1 MNDAEKQV
9 NFANHADSLP
19 PHGDRSSKEDLW
31 QNADQPND
39 SELSVRKRKYRIPT
53 ILFLLTCLSTF
64 WVGVTGWQPIEVL
77 VDSAEAGN
85 LMNVRLLVLANWQ
98 QGLLYMASLLGIL
111 LFHEL
116 GHFFTTIIYRIH
128 ATAPIFLPFPISNFG
143 TLGAVIA
150 MDGTA
155 ANRRQIFDIGIAGP
169 LAGLVVA
176 IPMALLGA
184 SNLDLTTPSYG
195 AIGLKMPLLLDWLI
209 RWNDVAGYKNE
220 TVYLTQLNPYF
231 AAAWMGFVITGLNMM
246 PVGQLDGGHITYTLF
261 GKYAHPLA
269 KLIVI
274 AAIAFMVYF
283 QHYVFILMVALLILF
298 GTEHPPT
305 SDDTVKLGW
314 FRTIL
319 GLTSLAIPIFCFPP
333 MVFALTT

>member
-1 MNDAEKQV
+1 MNDAKNEGKTST
-9 NFANHADSLP
+9 NTDSLIP
-19 PHGDRSSKEDLW
+19 SSERVGRDYW
-31 QNADQPND
+31 SPDVEQPTD
-39 SELSVRKRKYRIPT
+39 SLSNLRKRKYRIPT

-85 LMNVRLLVLANWQ
+85 LMNIRLLVLANWQ
-98 QGLLYMASLLGIL
+98 QGLLYMVSLLGIL

-169 LAGLVVA
+169 LAGLIVA
-176 IPMALLGA
+176 IPMALIGA
-184 SNLDLTTPSYG
+184 SQLDLSTPSYG

-209 RWNDVAGYKNE
+209 RWNEVAGYRNE
-220 TVYLTQLNPYF
+220 TVFLTQLNPYF

-261 GKYAHPLA
+261 GKFAHPLA

-274 AAIAFMVYF
+274 AAIAFMVYY
-283 QHYVFILMVALLILF
+283 QHYVFILMVALLIVF

-314 FRTIL
+314 FRTVL
-319 GLTSLAIPIFCFPP
+319 GLASLAIPIFCFPP